1 MEGLQRQIS
10 IVLKVKGAEEAKK
23 AIQGLVP
30 KGVPEQIKKYGKEV
44 DKVAKNKEK
53 VTKNSKQAAVGI
65 KDFTGKIFA
74 SIAVISLFN
83 RGLNTVIQNFERGAA
98 FERASVVFEN
108 TVGSIQKMLPE
119 LRAATRGTVEDLKL
133 IQTANRAVTEGLDP
147 NKLRGVYQMAT
158 VASRRLGLSL
168 TDTIQTITNAVN
180 RHDESAM
187 TSLGII
193 MKNNEAYQVLQS
205 QIGAMGGPINSALK
219 IQARHNFVMAQ
230 LAGKYGDFNS
240 VQADS
245 MELLEQVR
253 SGMLNLTRQAA
264 QLTIVAFKPLI
275 SMFKTTITLGEHLVK
290 TLSEGNFRPVLQ
302 SFALIASSVSVIAT
316 GLAAFKILRHLQFGA
331 LFSLPSLLGMIG
343 AGLVVSAVGVERIQE
358 GFEKAGLG
366 AKVFIDLL
374 KNYDPKTGLTSAL
387 QKDADELGGFYN
399 LILGLARG
407 FKVVEAVGK
416 GLFQGIISGM
426 KNIGGMLGSLGG
438 MFEEVFNAIANNEP
452 VKQST
457 LDKIQ
462 DMVALFAESITYL
475 YPIYKLFVMVGS
487 AAAGLTFVLGAVVTP
502 FKTIK
507 DILGWILG
515 AMGRLGSKI
524 AGSSAFGSLAK
535 AGGQIAGLG
544 GAAVRALPV
553 IGGIAA
559 LATPTSIGGGD
570 LSEEQMAE
578 RQAYNQQ
585 FKVSNSQQEVTDI
598 ESVNG
603 DRTMKGILDGINK
616 LVDNSDQDLR
626 KQDQQAIRE
635 MVGGF
640 ATE

>member
-1 MEGLQRQIS
+1 MDGLQRQIS

-23 AIQGLVP
+23 AIQDLVP
-30 KGVPEQIKKYGKEV
+30 KGVPEQVKKYGKEV
-44 DKVAKNKEK
+44 DKVAKNKEM

-108 TVGSIQKMLPE
+108 TVGNIQKMLPE

-168 TDTIQTITNAVN
+168 TDTIQTISNAIN

-253 SGMLNLTRQAA
+253 SGMLNLTRQGA

-275 SMFKTTITLGEHLVK
+275 SMFRTTITLGEHLVK

-331 LFSLPSLLGMIG
+331 LFTLPSLLGMIG

-374 KNYDPKTGLTSAL
+374 KNYDPNTGLTSAL

-399 LILGLARG
+399 LVLGLARG

-416 GLFQGIISGM
+416 GVFQGVISALKGM
-426 KNIGGMLGSLGG
+426 GGLLGNLGG
-438 MFEEVFNAIANNEP
+438 AFEEVFNAIANNEP

-462 DMVALFAESITYL
+462 DMVALLSESIAYI
-475 YPIYKLFVMVGS
+475 YPMYKLFLMVGS
-487 AAAGLTFVLGAVVTP
+487 AAAGILATVTAIKAIFSGAWIANLLKVTALKVSQSSVLGN
-502 FKTIK
+502 
-507 DILGWILG
+507 
-515 AMGRLGSKI
+515 I
-524 AGSSAFGSLAK
+524 AR
-535 AGGQIAGLG
+535 AGFQIAGLG
-544 GAAVRALPV
+544 GAGVAGVATL
-553 IGGIAA
+553 GYAA
-559 LATPTSIGGGD
+559 YQGSQGLGETAD
-570 LSEEQMAE
+570 KFREEQRVKE
-578 RQAYNQQ
+578 LQTLTP
-585 FKVSNSQQEVTDI
+585 VSNSQQEVTDL

-626 KQDQQAIRE
+626 KKDQQAIRE
-635 MVGGF
+635 MVDGF